1 MNGRIMGRAET
12 IDPKELESLRNEVNR
27 AQKIWRQRRSQCR
40 EMVGNIAD
48 SMEKKDAEV
57 CVGERGECEE
67 QEMIGLE
74 TEEELGIALPFRK

>member
-1 MNGRIMGRAET
+1 M
-12 IDPKELESLRNEVNR
+12 IDPKELESLRNEVVR

-48 SMEKKDAEV
+48 SMEKKDQEV
-57 CVGERGECEE
+57 CVGECGEGEE

-74 TEEELGIALPFRK
+74 TEEELGIALPFKK